1 MVSGSHQAKY
11 LSQDLTRVSRV
22 SSDPSQLEPFPGVE
36 LLSASIRL
44 RLGAM
49 FLPVKNA
56 ARGPK
61 QANSSERLR
70 FNAVCKISVFHFAL
84 WGERVRRRA

>member
-1 MVSGSHQAKY
+1 LR
-11 LSQDLTRVSRV
+11 LSKGERGAFSKLLS
-22 SSDPSQLEPFPGVE
+22 VE

-61 QANSSERLR
+61 QANSPERLR
-70 FNAVCKISVFHFAL
+70 FNAVRKKHNQCLSFCFM
-84 WGERVRRRA
+84 G